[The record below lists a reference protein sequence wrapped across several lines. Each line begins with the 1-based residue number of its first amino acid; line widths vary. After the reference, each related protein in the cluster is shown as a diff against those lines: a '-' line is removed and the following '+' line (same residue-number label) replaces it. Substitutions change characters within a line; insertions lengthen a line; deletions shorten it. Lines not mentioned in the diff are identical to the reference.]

1 MRRRRQFKRKLHRPE
16 CVIEL
21 MAFFAAAAALL
32 SQPHPQADL
41 IRQARELGAAELKLA
56 IANPGAKQMFMQDA
70 EDDAKWSPMATEES
84 HLDSEGLW
92 TAGDVAFI
100 WKRDDRVR
108 FMVIT
113 KGSASG
119 DWSARGEYAYRADG
133 SLARI
138 YMNYSALS
146 PIEGAVVRERF
157 FDTAGK
163 VIHEGVKTTTLGGDR
178 LLTGESSREIREYE
192 REFTN
197 FPRAKLLP
205 FLPHD
210 WQAR

>member
-1 MRRRRQFKRKLHRPE
+1 
-16 CVIEL
+16 
-21 MAFFAAAAALL
+21 MAFFAAAALL

-56 IANPGAKQMFMQDA
+56 TANPDAKLMFMQDA
-70 EDDAKWSPMATEES
+70 EDDDKWSPMATEES
-84 HLDSEGLW
+84 HLDSEGFW
-92 TAGDVAFI
+92 AAGDVAFV
-100 WKRDDRVR
+100 WRRNDQVR
-108 FMVIT
+108 FMMIT

-146 PIEGAVVRERF
+146 PIEGSVVRERF

-163 VIHEGVKTTTLGGDR
+163 VIHEGVKATSLGGDR
-178 LLTGESSREIREYE
+178 LLTGESAREIREYE
-192 REFTN
+192 RPFSNFT
-197 FPRAKLLP
+197 RAQLLP
-205 FLPHD
+205 FFPKN
-210 WQAR
+210 QPAR